1 MDLTVIPLQSF
12 RFTETNDEE
21 KREMEEAVR
30 IVLYSHAPQ
39 HLYFSA
45 RPAVCVIPSFPGLQ
59 RDLPLNEGTD
69 LSRPRGGLSRR
80 SFEVGKGV

>member
-45 RPAVCVIPSFPGLQ
+45 RPTVSYGLWVTPSFPGLQ
-59 RDLPLNEGTD
+59 GICL
-69 LSRPRGGLSRR
+69 
-80 SFEVGKGV
+80 